1 MSPTPDSFT
10 PSPSLAEEWD
20 NPAMAEFK
28 RQEAEEREAFA
39 RSHTRE
45 EWLAALN
52 HATLRD
58 EPIRLA
64 PKSPDRFPFKPI
76 LLPW

>member
-1 MSPTPDSFT
+1 MNPTPDSFT
-10 PSPSLAEEWD
+10 PPASLAEEWD

-28 RQEAEEREAFA
+28 REEAEERVAFA

-45 EWLAALN
+45 EWLAALSRG
-52 HATLRD
+52 TLRD

-64 PKSPDRFPFKPI
+64 PKCPARFPFKPI
-76 LLPW
+76 QLPW